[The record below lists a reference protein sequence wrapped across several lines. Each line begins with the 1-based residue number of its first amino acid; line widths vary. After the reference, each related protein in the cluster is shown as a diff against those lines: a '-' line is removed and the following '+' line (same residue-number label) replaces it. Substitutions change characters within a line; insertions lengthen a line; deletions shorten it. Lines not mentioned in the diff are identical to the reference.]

1 MSEFDKVIGY
11 RSIKKELEQI
21 SDTLK
26 HMEVYRD
33 LGVSAPHGLLLHG
46 EPGVGKTLMASAL
59 IAESG
64 RPVFVCRKDKPN
76 GQFVDEIRNTFERAA
91 AAAPSIVFLD
101 DMDKFANADDRH
113 TDAEEY
119 VTVQSCIDENKGKD
133 IFVLATANSLRC
145 LPRSLKRCGR
155 FDRVIEVD
163 TPSGKDA
170 ERIIAHYLEGK
181 KFVSGIDL
189 PTITRILHGHSC
201 AQLETVI
208 NEAGLLAGYER
219 SAEITMDHLVTACL
233 RVIYDMPEPDDDDYD
248 DFDEGTPSEHP
259 SDPGTTD
266 RAVLLHEAGHAVV
279 SEVLV
284 PGSVT
289 LVTSRL
295 NSGNEMA
302 FTAYYHPE
310 NCSRYLWK
318 VSRIMTALGGMA
330 ATEIMLGIPDMG
342 NGRDLSMAVHETRN
356 LIMDNGLGGLGL
368 VEDDFRNSND
378 RSVRQENA
386 AENLLNQYYAQV
398 KRILLDNRE
407 LFDRIARELE
417 EKKLLTCSDISRIR
431 ESTKVVPLK
440 LF

>member
-26 HMEVYRD
+26 HMEVYKA
-33 LGVSAPHGLLLHG
+33 LGVSAPCGLLLYG
-46 EPGVGKTLMASAL
+46 DPGVGKTLMASAL

-64 RPVFVCRKDKPN
+64 RPAFVCRKDKPN

-101 DMDKFANADDRH
+101 DLDKFANADDRH

-133 IFVLATANSLRC
+133 IFVLATANSLRR
-145 LPRSLKRCGR
+145 LPRSLTRCGR
-155 FDRVIEVD
+155 FDRVIEVEP
-163 TPSGKDA
+163 PSGKDA

-248 DFDEGTPSEHP
+248 DFDDGAPSERP
-259 SDPGTTD
+259 AEPDATD
-266 RAVLLHEAGHAVV
+266 RAVLIHEAGHAVV

-295 NSGNEMA
+295 KPGNELA

-310 NCSRYLWK
+310 QCARYMWK

-330 ATEIMLGIPDMG
+330 ATEVLLGLPDMG
-342 NGRDLSMAVHETRN
+342 NSHDLSEASHQTRS
-356 LIMDNGLGGLGL
+356 LVMDNGLRGLGL
-368 VEDDFRNSND
+368 LDDDYPNSND

-386 AENLLNQYYAQV
+386 TENLLNQYYAQV

-407 LFDRIARELE
+407 FFDRIAGELE
-417 EKKLLTCSDISRIR
+417 QKKLLTCSDISRIR
-431 ESTKVVPLK
+431 ENTRIVPMK
-440 LF
+440 MF